1 MNITFTI
8 DVSDGRY
15 SQSSYSERIEMIIPN
30 SLIENVRPVLPQM
43 VTSATEK
50 VLDAKIA
57 AMKNTPKETEE

>member
-1 MNITFTI
+1 MNITFSI

-15 SQSSYSERIEMIIPN
+15 SSKSFSERIEMIIPDT
-30 SLIENVRPVLPQM
+30 LIDNVRPVLPQM

-57 AMKNTPKETEE
+57 AMKSTPKETEE